1 MSTEV
6 MTRQSGGQEIEAMDH
21 NVRAAMD
28 GGHGTTQLVTVKV
41 GPQLFGIP
49 VLDIEDIIGPQNVTF
64 IPRASRM
71 IQGALN
77 LRGRIVTAID
87 MRRRLGLSETTDDK
101 HRMNV
106 VVERNG
112 DLYSLVVDEV
122 GEVLTLEDHA
132 REAHPPTMRSA
143 VRDVSTGIHRLD
155 GDLMVVLD
163 VGKILEF

>member
-6 MTRQSGGQEIEAMDH
+6 MTRETKGQEVETMDH
-21 NVRAAMD
+21 NVRAVME

-64 IPRASRM
+64 IPRSSPM

-87 MRRRLGLSETTDDK
+87 MRRRLGVAEPAEEIK
-101 HRMNV
+101 RMNV
-106 VVERNG
+106 VVEWNG

-143 VRDVSTGIHRLD
+143 VREVSTGIHRLD
-155 GDLMVVLD
+155 GHLMVVLD
-163 VGKILEF
+163 VGKILKF

>member
-6 MTRQSGGQEIEAMDH
+6 MTREASGQEIDEMDH
-21 NVRAAMD
+21 NVRAVMD

-64 IPRASRM
+64 IPRLSPV

-87 MRRRLGLSETTDDK
+87 MRRRLGLPASESEK
-101 HRMNV
+101 NRMNV

-112 DLYSLVVDEV
+112 DMYSLVVDEV

-132 REAHPPTMRSA
+132 REAHPPTMRSS

-155 GDLMVVLD
+155 GHLMVVLD